1 MDVKTC
7 CLAALLTGEATGYE
21 IKKMF
26 EEGPFAHFQSASFG
40 SIYPSLT
47 ALRKA
52 GMVSVSTATGE
63 GRPDKKVYV
72 ITEAGRAELLEK
84 LEITPGRDQIRSD
97 FLFLMFFSE
106 LQAPDRIGDLID
118 QRRAYFDQAL
128 DDIARVEVESPAGPG
143 RAFVRG
149 FGKAIYTA
157 ALRYLSDNQK
167 PLLDELTT
175 NHGSRPDAG
184 GGNGPDAEHD
194 NKTTQAA
201 E

>member
-1 MDVKTC
+1 MLNQLNINKDATYTT
-7 CLAALLTGEATGYE
+7 LAN
-21 IKKMF
+21 ID
-26 EEGPFAHFQSASFG
+26 S
-40 SIYPSLT
+40 
-47 ALRKA
+47 
-52 GMVSVSTATGE
+52 
-63 GRPDKKVYV
+63 D
-72 ITEAGRAELLEK
+72 ITIIVEQDMTDEDSPRINYLDLG
-84 LEITPGRDQIRSD
+84 SD